1 MLTVAR
7 PKFICNI
14 GLIIIVDA
22 RFTNGSIIGICF
34 YFYIFVRLKRKVCTK
49 KANQE

>member
-22 RFTNGSIIGICF
+22 SVTNGSIIGICF
-34 YFYIFVRLKRKVCTK
+34 YFCQIEKKSMHK